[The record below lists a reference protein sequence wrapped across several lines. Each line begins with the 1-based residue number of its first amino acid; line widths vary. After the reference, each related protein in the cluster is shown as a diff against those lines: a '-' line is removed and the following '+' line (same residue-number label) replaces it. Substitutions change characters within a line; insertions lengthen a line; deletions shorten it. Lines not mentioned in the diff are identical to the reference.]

1 MNLFSVKPCRA
12 GGYKITQVIVT
23 SCYIANI
30 NCKFLAFKQQVNSL
44 KELLGIV
51 SEEGAPGYTGV
62 LQGSGRF
69 INNIDNQTL
78 AD

>member
-1 MNLFSVKPCRA
+1 MNTYESFSMKPCRA

-30 NCKFLAFKQQVNSL
+30 NFTFLAFKQQVNSL

-51 SEEGAPGYTGV
+51 SEEEGARLYGRLKGV
-62 LQGSGRF
+62 RPF
-69 INNIDNQTL
+69 Y
-78 AD
+78 

>member
-1 MNLFSVKPCRA
+1 MNTYESFSMKPCRA

-30 NCKFLAFKQQVNSL
+30 NFKFLAFKQQVNSL

-51 SEEGAPGYTGV
+51 SEEGAPANTGV
-62 LQGSGRF
+62 VQGVRQF
-69 INNIDNQTL
+69 Y
-78 AD
+78 